1 MEDNIIRAPLTSE
14 ESFTLKAVAMRTN
27 GLERYEKSEIPFRIA
42 FTDEWGTVS
51 ITTDISNYA
60 YLNRT
65 FSNEKPEYL
74 YLRTI
79 SWIAEIS
86 RIVKCMGDY
95 AIFEK

>member
-14 ESFTLKAVAMRTN
+14 EPFTLKAVAMRTN
-27 GLERYEKSEIPFRIA
+27 GLKSEILFRIA